1 MQGFEGQA
9 TFLSGREFSTQEIK
23 YIQETVHVFWRLS
36 WTELV
41 RTICEHLGWI
51 TPAGRYKVDS
61 CAKAL
66 LKLEAL
72 GLVKLPARREHRIN
86 EKEIIFGA
94 GTEPEAEI
102 VGTVRGIAPVELER
116 VDGKEQ
122 IRLWN
127 EYVHRYHLLGYKRPF
142 GAHQR
147 YFVVGARGRRLG
159 CLLFASS
166 AWALAERDI
175 WIGWTERDRAQRLN
189 WVVANTRFLIFPWVR
204 VKNLASKALSL
215 AAGRIREDWQRRY
228 GYAPVL
234 LETFVDVEQYRGT
247 CYQAANWIRLGVTA
261 GRGRM
266 DRHTQYLSTP
276 KAIYVYPLVADFR
289 PFLQGESNSARRRDE
304 QAEFSVATTGAER
317 EEVGTAASSQEV
329 AATSGRSGIEKYASG
344 NHFQPHERME
354 DGG

>member
-1 MQGFEGQA
+1 MLQSESPP
-9 TFLSGREFSTQEIK
+9 TFLSGREFTAQEIK
-23 YIQETVHVFWRLS
+23 DIQETVRVFWRLC

-41 RTICEHLGWI
+41 HTICEHLGWV

-66 LKLEAL
+66 IKLEAL
-72 GLVKLPARREHRIN
+72 GLVKLPARRECRMN
-86 EKEIIFGA
+86 KEEIIFGA
-94 GTEPEAEI
+94 ATDAEDEI
-102 VGTVRGIAPVELER
+102 VATVRDIVPVELEWAE
-116 VDGKEQ
+116 GKEQ

-127 EYVHRYHLLGYKRPF
+127 EYVHRYHQLGYKRPF

-147 YFVVGARGRRLG
+147 YFIVGSGGRRVG

-166 AWALAERDI
+166 AWALAERDA

-228 GYAPVL
+228 GYKPVL
-234 LETFVDVEQYRGT
+234 LETFVEVERYRGT

-266 DRHTQYLSTP
+266 DRHTQDLSTP

-289 PFLQGESNSARRRDE
+289 SFLRGNSDLGRGSHEPIEPPIA
-304 QAEFSVATTGAER
+304 ATGVER
-317 EEVGTAASSQEV
+317 EEAGTEKGGQGVAASS
-329 AATSGRSGIEKYASG
+329 GGPGIEESADI
-344 NHFQPHERME
+344 NPIEQQE
-354 DGG
+354 